1 MQAGLPTKD
10 AEVTRNLELLV
21 SNRDDLADYAFH
33 QLQRCGIDLSG
44 KVLYLAMFKV
54 RNTDGALLNRL
65 EAIKKEILFDAG
77 QLFSTQFQ
85 VYRFSYNSI
94 DVTLLTQPKSDDHQA
109 QCTQNAAFIEHM
121 SHYLI
126 GKYAQYQ
133 FQVLVSGETE
143 HCGELTYCCGALYH
157 ATEFSYFLT
166 EPPDFAV
173 VDFKKQSLSYTT
185 ETLFAYRKLCLK
197 LIQLILAD
205 QLDAHRSAVEICET
219 VLDQTEYSAN
229 ALHGHMILFATCFL
243 ERLLSDNVVD
253 HMYLAE
259 ENILN
264 ELRMGNNEVNYTS
277 NLERILKKINGRHK
291 YIAHSISSERM
302 KQVRQYVEDNIS
314 DVNLS
319 VMKISEHFSINRG
332 TLTEE
337 FKRYFGSYLST
348 YISQQRLEFAQRL
361 IDLYPALPVQK
372 VAEQAG
378 YSDISTMYRT
388 FKRNGFPTP
397 SSMRKHS

>member
-1 MQAGLPTKD
+1 MQAGLPNMDT
-10 AEVTRNLELLV
+10 EITRNLELLV

-33 QLQRCGIDLSG
+33 QLQRCGIDLSDQA
-44 KVLYLAMFKV
+44 LYLVMFKV
-54 RNTDGALLNRL
+54 RNTDGALLSRL

-77 QLFSTQFQ
+77 QLCSTQFP
-85 VYRFSYNSI
+85 VYSFSYNGI
-94 DVTLLTQPKSDDHQA
+94 DVTLLTQPRSADHSA

-121 SHYLI
+121 SQYLI
-126 GKYAQYQ
+126 DKYAQYQ
-133 FQVLVSGETE
+133 LQVLVSGETE
-143 HCGELTYCCGALYH
+143 HCSELTYCCGALYH
-157 ATEFSYFLT
+157 ATEFSYSLT
-166 EPPDFAV
+166 ESPAFAL
-173 VDFKKQSLSYTT
+173 VDFKKQSFSYTV

-197 LIQLILAD
+197 LSHLILAE
-205 QLDAHRSAVEICET
+205 QLDAHRSAVEICEM

-229 ALHGHMILFATCFL
+229 ALHGHMMIFATYFM
-243 ERLLSDNVVD
+243 ERLLSDNVVN

-264 ELRMGNNEVNYTS
+264 ELRMGNNEINYTS

-319 VMKISEHFSINRG
+319 VIKIAEHFSINRG

-361 IDLYPALPVQK
+361 IDLYPSLSV
-372 VAEQAG
+372 
-378 YSDISTMYRT
+378 
-388 FKRNGFPTP
+388 
-397 SSMRKHS
+397 